1 MLEAL
6 PTPFPSIET
15 SLGGLP
21 PKGGVTRG
29 KRRSASPPDRGAG
42 GFQNMGSRRG
52 KTSFFANKGLP
63 VPAPFREASR
73 EPFWEPFWTPRRL
86 PRGSQE
92 RPRSARRAPGTP
104 QEARNEPQEVPNE
117 LQEAPNEP
125 QEARKESQETQ
136 NEPQE
141 TPRSKFDVIFHV
153 LDYFFRGFPRR
164 GRRMKRSVFC
174 KAPPR

>member
-1 MLEAL
+1 MIA
-6 PTPFPSIET
+6 
-15 SLGGLP
+15 
-21 PKGGVTRG
+21 R
-29 KRRSASPPDRGAG
+29 
-42 GFQNMGSRRG
+42 FQNMGSRRG
-52 KTSFFANKGLP
+52 KTSFFENKGLP

-92 RPRSARRAPGTP
+92 RPRSARRAP
-104 QEARNEPQEVPNE
+104 NE

-141 TPRSKFDVIFHV
+141 TPRSKFDVIFMFWIT
-153 LDYFFRGFPRR
+153 FFEGFQNA
-164 GRRMKRSVFC
+164 GDV
-174 KAPPR
+174 